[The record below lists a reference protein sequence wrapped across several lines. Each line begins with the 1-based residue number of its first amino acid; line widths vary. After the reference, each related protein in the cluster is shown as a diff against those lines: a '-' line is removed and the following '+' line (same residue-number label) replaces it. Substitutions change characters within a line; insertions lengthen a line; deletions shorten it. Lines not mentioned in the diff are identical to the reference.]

1 MRRILNMDQFQ
12 EFTKQIQVM
21 KPAHI
26 DEDNSNHLKRME
38 QILIASD
45 YAAEEKIDGC
55 HYLCYGG
62 RFMSTDNVEKT
73 ANYPHLWEFF
83 AKLYLPNLILDGE
96 INYPGKTS
104 QFCTRVTGANPGAA
118 KAFQSSY
125 GLIHYTIWDILRTP
139 KGTWLI
145 NIPYKQR
152 REILEQF
159 YDRFIRGTSMEKY
172 IHLTDMRTT
181 DKKAFFEDIIASGRE
196 GVVLKK
202 LDSLYVMGKKPMW
215 QWMKL
220 KQKDTADLIITGY
233 KEPTVE
239 YNGKNIET
247 WPYWKDVRNE
257 MRPVTKDYYNGWIG
271 ALELGAYVNGELV
284 FICTCSGLDEELKA
298 TISSNR
304 NMFLGKVVKI
314 SYMEKT
320 EAGYPRHP
328 RFEMFHESKVPEECT
343 WILET

>member
-1 MRRILNMDQFQ
+1 MDQFQ

-26 DEDNSNHLKRME
+26 DEDNGNHLKRME

-118 KAFQSSY
+118 KAFQSNY

-172 IHLTDMRTT
+172 IHLTDMRTA

-328 RFEMFHESKVPEECT
+328 RFEMFHESKMPEECT

>member
-1 MRRILNMDQFQ
+1 MDQFQ

-26 DEDNSNHLKRME
+26 DEDNGNHLKRME

-328 RFEMFHESKVPEECT
+328 RFEMFHESKMPEECT

>member
-1 MRRILNMDQFQ
+1 MDQFQ

-26 DEDNSNHLKRME
+26 DEDNGNHLKRME

-145 NIPYKQR
+145 NVPYKQR

-328 RFEMFHESKVPEECT
+328 RFEMFHESKMPEECT

>member
-1 MRRILNMDQFQ
+1 MDQFQ

-26 DEDNSNHLKRME
+26 DEDNGNHLKRME

-145 NIPYKQR
+145 NVPYKQR

-181 DKKAFFEDIIASGRE
+181 DKKSFFEDIIASGRE

-328 RFEMFHESKVPEECT
+328 RFEMFHESKMPEECT

>member
-1 MRRILNMDQFQ
+1 MDQFQ
-12 EFTKQIQVM
+12 AFTKRIQVM

-26 DEDNSNHLKRME
+26 DEDNGNHLLRMDK
-38 QILIASD
+38 ILLAED

-73 ANYPHLWEFF
+73 DNYPHLWEFF

-104 QFCTRVTGANPGAA
+104 QFCTRVTGSSPDVA
-118 KAFQSSY
+118 KAFQNEY
-125 GLIHYTIWDILRTP
+125 GPIHYTMWDILRTP

-145 NIPYKQR
+145 NTPYSER
-152 REILEQF
+152 RAILEQF
-159 YDRFIRGTSMEKY
+159 YDRFIKGSSMEQY
-172 IHLTDMRTT
+172 IHLTDMRIK

-196 GVVLKK
+196 GIVLKK

-220 KQKDTADLIITGY
+220 KQKDTADLIITGF
-233 KEPTVE
+233 KDPTIE
-239 YNGKNIET
+239 YNGKNIES
-247 WPYWKDVRNE
+247 WAYWKEVRGE
-257 MRPVTKDYYNGWIG
+257 LRPVTKDYYNGWIG
-271 ALELGAYVNGELV
+271 ALELGAYVNGQLTFV
-284 FICTCSGLDEELKA
+284 CTCSGLDEGLKA
-298 TISSNR
+298 TISKNR
-304 NMFLGKVVKI
+304 SLFVGKVVKI

-328 RFEMFHESKVPEECT
+328 RFEMFHESKTATECT
-343 WILET
+343 WELENV